1 MAQGRLKR
9 LRLLVVSQYFWPE
22 DFRINELVAELVA
35 RGHAVTV
42 LTGLPNYPDGRV
54 FPAYARAPADFA
66 SYRGARVIRVPL
78 ASRGDGG
85 WRLIVNYLSFVVAA
99 SLLGPWRLRGERF
112 DAIFAFEPSPIT
124 VGLPAVLLRRLK
136 GSPLIFWVLDLWP
149 ETLEAVG
156 ALRSP
161 LLLRAVGRLVS
172 FIYDRCDLVLAQSR
186 SFIPQ
191 IARRCAENARIE
203 YFPNWV
209 ESIYDMRGAVPADEI
224 PVKEGTF
231 DVMFAGNIGEAQD
244 FPAILGAA
252 ERLKDDPRVRWL
264 IVGDGRRA
272 EWVRKEV
279 ERRGLAHRMLML
291 GRFPVERM
299 PSFYRHA
306 DALLV
311 SLKPDPIF
319 SMTIPGKVQSYLAA
333 GVPIIAML
341 DGEGARVIEQ
351 GGAGIVCPAGD
362 STGLASAVSRLA
374 AMPANERAQMSRNG
388 LHLSAAEFDRT
399 MLIDRLERWLLQLA
413 GGESSLAVAR
423 EHQ

>member
-1 MAQGRLKR
+1 M
-9 LRLLVVSQYFWPE
+9 RLLVVTQYFWPE

-54 FPAYARAPADFA
+54 FPAYARAPDEFVL
-66 SYRGARVIRVPL
+66 YRGARVLRVPL
-78 ASRGDGG
+78 APRGRGSL
-85 WRLIVNYLSFVVAA
+85 RLILNYLSFVITA
-99 SLLGPWRLRGERF
+99 STLGPWRLRGERF

-136 GSPLIFWVLDLWP
+136 GAPLVFWVLDLWP

-156 ALRSP
+156 AVRSSW
-161 LLLRAVGRLVS
+161 LLRGVGRLVS

-191 IARRCAENARIE
+191 IARWCADASRIA

-209 ESIYDMRGAVPADEI
+209 ESVYDMAGAALAPEVP
-224 PVKEGTF
+224 PREGSF

-244 FPAILGAA
+244 FPAILDAA
-252 ERLKDDPRVRWL
+252 EQLKDHPTVRWL

-272 EWVRKEV
+272 DWVRQEIA
-279 ERRGLAHRMLML
+279 RRGLGERVLML

-333 GVPIIAML
+333 GVPVVAML
-341 DGEGARVIEQ
+341 DGEGARVIERA
-351 GGAGIVCPAGD
+351 GAGMVCAAGD
-362 STGLASAVSRLA
+362 GIGLATAVGRLA
-374 AMPANERAQMSRNG
+374 AMSATQRAAMGANGAR
-388 LHLSAAEFDRT
+388 LAADEFGRDV
-399 MLIDRLERWLLQLA
+399 LIGRLERWLEQLTRGEPATTLQEE
-413 GGESSLAVAR
+413 G
-423 EHQ
+423 Q